1 MRAPGDGF
9 QLLIAGH
16 HFAILDFQARNVRR
30 QFELLPIFR
39 RVHHLLHRRLQRR
52 LRNRQRTDLA
62 AYRLEMQIT
71 IRRREPPL
79 ELQGHIFAVEIEDHV
94 RADAIVDQFYLHV
107 THRRAHLLQL
117 LGISSGRRRKIGGSV
132 VPRRTGRLSLG
143 WSTGSNVEM
152 RREIRVQLRLIEPKR
167 RGLAAGHR
175 LLDSFKLLLDLR
187 RRLRAGDN
195 NGSRHGVKSHQQGD
209 NCSEVRRPA
218 YDAESKT
225 QGTQL
230 AWRHLFGDSTV
241 AWAAG
246 GIHDAASSSKL
257 DMACTDPKAAKR
269 LQQENAR
276 TGATKWAPAETE
288 VGLRRLSYGVPRHS
302 WMIEERT

>member
-1 MRAPGDGF
+1 MRAPRDGF
-9 QLLIAGH
+9 QLLIARH
-16 HFAILDFQARNVRR
+16 HFAVLDFQARDVRR
-30 QFELLPIFR
+30 QFELFPIFR

-52 LRNRQRTDLA
+52 LRKRQRADLA
-62 AYRLEMQIT
+62 AYRLETQIT

-79 ELQGHIFAVEIEDHV
+79 ELQGHIFTVEIEDHV

-107 THRRAHLLQL
+107 THRRPHLLQL
-117 LGISSGRRRKIGGSV
+117 LGISSGRRREIGGSV
-132 VPRRTGRLSLG
+132 VPRRIGRLGLG
-143 WSTGSNVEM
+143 WSTRSNIEM
-152 RREIRVQLRLIEPKR
+152 RSEIRVQLGLIEAKR

-195 NGSRHGVKSHQQGD
+195 NGSRHGVKSHQQRD

-246 GIHDAASSSKL
+246 GIHDAASSSKSKL

-288 VGLRRLSYGVPRHS
+288 GGLWRLQLWRSA
-302 WMIEERT
+302 T